1 MKLPL
6 ELSLCFTEVRSKCYA
21 LANNSRGRYRS
32 NEVHHQGSKALH
44 IRGLKREFE
53 LINEHET
60 CENVSDIEFIR
71 LH

>member
-1 MKLPL
+1 MKLHF
-6 ELSLCFTEVRSKCYA
+6 ELSLCFTEVTSECYA

-44 IRGLKREFE
+44 IRRLQREFE
-53 LINEHET
+53 LIKEHET